1 MQIHELK
8 PKKRDRK
15 KKRIGRGGKR
25 GTYSGKGQKGQSS
38 RAGAKKP
45 RTAQNAVKKF
55 PKLRGVKN
63 KAFRPK
69 PAIISIRDLQ
79 KSGITAVTKDALF
92 EGGLIKSKKKQVKIL
107 SDGEIKNIVSIGG
120 GIKLSK
126 KAKEK
131 IEGAGGRTMSK

>member
-1 MQIHELK
+1 MRIHELK
-8 PKKRDRK
+8 PKKRDKK

-63 KAFRPK
+63 KSFRAK
-69 PAIISIRDLQ
+69 PAIISVGDLQ
-79 KSGITAVTKDALF
+79 KSGIIAVTKSALF
-92 EGGLIKSKKKQVKIL
+92 ESGLVKSKIKDVKIL
-107 SDGEIKNIVSIGG
+107 SDGEIKNIVSIGL

-126 KAKEK
+126 MAREK
-131 IEGAGGRTMSK
+131 IEKAGGRTK